1 MRQIIL
7 ATLLL
12 LSHNLIGQEDL
23 FDKSYG
29 VSGTASLE
37 VPGFTVFFNHYSID
51 SRQSVYLSGT
61 WLNRDWSAV
70 SHSIRRL
77 DAVGHL
83 EEWGIHTPLDT
94 AVLASEHDYEFF
106 WMENDK
112 VYSYTI
118 EDQIENNDT
127 FRTVKRYDLSLNEEV
142 SYRTWLPAFLGLE
155 WFINDSAFMNY
166 DNQGRLYVRDIGSIK
181 RYAPDGTLDTTFG
194 EEGSLTVYDLEPR
207 WSLGQ
212 TLYNDLEIID
222 DNIYYS
228 GIVPTGP
235 EDVDYNSYITKMDLE
250 GTRDDSFGNA
260 GRLTPGPGVNI
271 LNINKARSGALD
283 ISANVFDRNICPS
296 IIYDRFR
303 YDAST
308 GEAEDSFVSNG
319 RFLEDWDCVEYFLVS
334 GIEGPSGELLATFND
349 TISESESHVIMIK
362 FLSDGSMD
370 EDFAG
375 TGELNLTTLL
385 GHRPYSFLMDATCNL
400 YVISQEATETKNFV
414 HVSKLKAEKIWD
426 TVEPEASFPY
436 SFELF
441 PNPSFQTPYIKYVG
455 TNISEATVQ
464 VYDAVGQL
472 VSNKFLTSL
481 KDGAQLTVSEE
492 GLTPGGYVVKIFD
505 RAGWVNSVQKFVVVE

>member
-94 AVLASEHDYEFF
+94 AVLSSEHDYEFF

-155 WFINDSAFMNY
+155 WFINCLLYTSPSPRDS
-166 DNQGRLYVRDIGSIK
+166 
-181 RYAPDGTLDTTFG
+181 
-194 EEGSLTVYDLEPR
+194 
-207 WSLGQ
+207 
-212 TLYNDLEIID
+212 
-222 DNIYYS
+222 
-228 GIVPTGP
+228 
-235 EDVDYNSYITKMDLE
+235 
-250 GTRDDSFGNA
+250 
-260 GRLTPGPGVNI
+260 
-271 LNINKARSGALD
+271 
-283 ISANVFDRNICPS
+283 
-296 IIYDRFR
+296 
-303 YDAST
+303 
-308 GEAEDSFVSNG
+308 
-319 RFLEDWDCVEYFLVS
+319 
-334 GIEGPSGELLATFND
+334 
-349 TISESESHVIMIK
+349 
-362 FLSDGSMD
+362 
-370 EDFAG
+370 
-375 TGELNLTTLL
+375 
-385 GHRPYSFLMDATCNL
+385 
-400 YVISQEATETKNFV
+400 
-414 HVSKLKAEKIWD
+414 
-426 TVEPEASFPY
+426 
-436 SFELF
+436 
-441 PNPSFQTPYIKYVG
+441 
-455 TNISEATVQ
+455 
-464 VYDAVGQL
+464 
-472 VSNKFLTSL
+472 
-481 KDGAQLTVSEE
+481 
-492 GLTPGGYVVKIFD
+492 
-505 RAGWVNSVQKFVVVE
+505 